1 MSIVNYVSGMNEGSQ
16 RRGSVKDKVYKR
28 PVSVLVVI
36 FAQDTGRVLMLQRR
50 DDPDFWQSVTG
61 SIEEGE
67 TALYA
72 AQREV
77 KEEVDIDVV
86 SEQLVLMDCQ
96 RCVEFEIFTHLRHRY
111 APGITRNTEYWFCLA
126 LPHERPITISEHLAW
141 EWADAQAAAAM
152 TKSWSNRQAIEE
164 FVI

>member
-1 MSIVNYVSGMNEGSQ
+1 MAF
-16 RRGSVKDKVYKR
+16 KR

-61 SIEEGE
+61 SVEEGE
-67 TALYA
+67 SALHA
-72 AQREV
+72 ALREV
-77 KEEVDIDVV
+77 KEEVAIDAAY
-86 SEQLVLMDCQ
+86 EQLALVDCQ
-96 RCVEFEIFTHLRHRY
+96 RCVEFEIFAHLRHRY

-126 LPHERPITISEHLAW
+126 LPHERQITITEHLAW
-141 EWADAQAAAAM
+141 VWADAKEAAAM

-164 FVI
+164 FVIDAA

>member
-1 MSIVNYVSGMNEGSQ
+1 MAF
-16 RRGSVKDKVYKR
+16 KR

-67 TALYA
+67 SALQA
-72 AQREV
+72 ALREV
-77 KEEVDIDVV
+77 NEEVAIDAAH
-86 SEQLVLMDCQ
+86 EQIAMVDCQ

-111 APGITRNTEYWFCLA
+111 APGVTRNTEYWFCLA
-126 LPHERPITISEHLAW
+126 LPHERQITITEHLAW
-141 EWADAQAAAAM
+141 KWTDAKAAAAM

-164 FVI
+164 FVIDAA

>member
-1 MSIVNYVSGMNEGSQ
+1 MAW
-16 RRGSVKDKVYKR
+16 KR
-28 PVSVLVVI
+28 PVSVLIVI

-67 TALYA
+67 SALHA
-72 AQREV
+72 ALREV

-86 SEQLVLMDCQ
+86 SEQLTLNDCQ

-126 LPHERPITISEHLAW
+126 LPHERSITITEHLAW
-141 EWADAQAAAAM
+141 EWTDAQAAAAM

-164 FVI
+164 FVIDAA